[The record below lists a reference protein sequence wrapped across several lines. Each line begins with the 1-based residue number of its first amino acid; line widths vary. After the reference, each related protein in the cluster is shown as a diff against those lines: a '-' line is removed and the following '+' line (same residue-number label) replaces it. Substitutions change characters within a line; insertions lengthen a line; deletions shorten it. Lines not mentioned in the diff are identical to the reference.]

1 MLAAGETYGDISVE
15 RIIRGV
21 DVSRSTFYRYFD
33 DKPALLRAM
42 AVDVTLELAEGGSDW
57 FELAMPPRRD
67 ELAWAMERLFKTY
80 RRHHLILR
88 AITDAAVYDP
98 TIRDE
103 YAALVARATE
113 GLRAHVLGL
122 AALRPV
128 LAADPERSAS
138 WLVWML
144 ERGLYQRVS
153 VGDDAS
159 MQAELDVIVDLLWHA
174 LYAT

>member
-42 AVDVTLELAEGGSDW
+42 AIDVTQDLSESGSGW
-57 FELAMPPRRD
+57 FELAMPPRRED
-67 ELAWAMERLFKTY
+67 VAEALGGLFKTY
-80 RRHHLILR
+80 QRHHLILR
-88 AITDAAVYDP
+88 AITDAAAYDP
-98 TIRDE
+98 TVRDE
-103 YAALVARATE
+103 YAALVARAVD
-113 GLRAHVLGL
+113 GLRTHIRAL
-122 AALRPV
+122 AALRPT
-128 LAADPERSAS
+128 LASDPERAAS

-153 VGDDAS
+153 VGDEAS
-159 MQAELDVIVDLLWHA
+159 VKAELDVVVDLLWHT
-174 LYAT
+174 LYAS